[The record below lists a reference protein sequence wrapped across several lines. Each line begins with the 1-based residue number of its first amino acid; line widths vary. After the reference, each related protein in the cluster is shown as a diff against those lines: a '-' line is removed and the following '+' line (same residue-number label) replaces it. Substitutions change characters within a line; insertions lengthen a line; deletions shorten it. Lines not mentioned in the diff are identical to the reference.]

1 MVDRQASTGYHSVQ
15 MTDQKKRPAERG
27 VQERGVQEPAETV
40 RLASGASGFMPDH
53 PADPDEGVKPRPPR
67 PSDFLPAPKAPPT
80 APDLPTTSSLRRSS
94 PAEEDTLAGLSG
106 AGQRLAR
113 EITKNL
119 PTFSSFEFSLNLADV
134 LAVYWRER
142 RDLLL
147 LDEHG
152 LPEQD
157 YALVAERAHLVQ
169 DSGPTN
175 SQESILD
182 AVRRIADELD
192 ADKVGYYAD
201 ALKGPELRF
210 VQAVHD
216 LSAALLHYKLSARVA
231 NQTDRRV
238 MLTSSTGAL
247 GCIEAALGR
256 FRGANLPE
264 VISSYAQVLE
274 LKISAEAERKG

>member
-1 MVDRQASTGYHSVQ
+1 
-15 MTDQKKRPAERG
+15 MTDQKKPRERSS
-27 VQERGVQEPAETV
+27 QEPAETV
-40 RLASGASGFMPDH
+40 RLASGASGFKADH
-53 PADPDEGVKPRPPR
+53 PTDPEEGLKPLPPS
-67 PSDFLPAPKAPPT
+67 PSSFLPAPKAPPT
-80 APDLPTTSSLRRSS
+80 APDLPPATPDLPPATPLRHSS
-94 PAEEDTLAGLSG
+94 PAVEPSLADLSA
-106 AGQRLAR
+106 AGKRLAR
-113 EITKNL
+113 DISKNL

-152 LPEQD
+152 RPEQD
-157 YALVAERAHLVQ
+157 YALVAERAHIVQ
-169 DSGPTN
+169 DFGPTN
-175 SQESILD
+175 AQESILD

-201 ALKGPELRF
+201 SLKGPELRF

-216 LSAALLHYKLSARVA
+216 LAAALLHYKLSARVGDR
-231 NQTDRRV
+231 TDRLV

-256 FRGANLPE
+256 FRGADLPD

-274 LKISAEAERKG
+274 LKISAEAQRQG